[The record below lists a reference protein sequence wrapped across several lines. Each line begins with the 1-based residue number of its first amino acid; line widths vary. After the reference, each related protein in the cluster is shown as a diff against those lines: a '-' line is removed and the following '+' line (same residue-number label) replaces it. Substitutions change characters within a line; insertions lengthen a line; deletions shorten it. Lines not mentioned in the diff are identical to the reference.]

1 MGFKIKKKK
10 KKTPAIETNS
20 QGLKIKVLADTN
32 FFFKLC
38 LIFSELR
45 DKMEKFFWE
54 VETK

>member
-20 QGLKIKVLADTN
+20 QGLKIKVVADTN

-45 DKMEKFFWE
+45 DKMEKFF
-54 VETK
+54 